1 MTSSKY
7 SNAKNVV
14 LAAAIVTGM
23 TGIALAQ
30 ENSMSRFSGGSSAYP
45 NEPTS
50 NAPADLA
57 WRQRHPN
64 GHTQLELQRLTSRS
78 TSFQPA
84 PVLSGA
90 VAAPA
95 WRVSHPEGTTE
106 RQLQA
111 MSSEAPAWG
120 LGRSGAVALA
130 SDNQTDFAQSPNK
143 ETFAARLARFFHPQA
158 PERASTAED
167 DRR

>member
-7 SNAKNVV
+7 SKARNVV
-14 LAAAIVTGM
+14 LVAAILAGM
-23 TGIALAQ
+23 TGVARAQ
-30 ENSMSRFSGGSSAYP
+30 ENSMSRFSGESSAYF

-50 NAPADLA
+50 NTPADLA

-84 PVLSGA
+84 FVLSDA
-90 VAAPA
+90 VADPA
-95 WRVSHPEGTTE
+95 LRVSHPTE
-106 RQLQA
+106 RELQA
-111 MSSEAPAWG
+111 MSSEAPAWD

-130 SDNQTDFAQSPNK
+130 SDNQTDVAQSPNK
-143 ETFAARLARFFHPQA
+143 ETFAARLARFLHP
-158 PERASTAED
+158 
-167 DRR
+167 